1 MAKNTTVIRL
11 NVYDLVETAI
21 TYKAHGSSHCVAF
34 PQLLTRVDCARAIA
48 QIGVGAFHS
57 GTEING
63 EEWAFGR
70 HSGETTGVWR
80 CRPRQ
85 AAQFTYRTTIEV
97 RQPAASL
104 FASFNFRTF

>member
-1 MAKNTTVIRL
+1 M
-11 NVYDLVETAI
+11 YDLVETTI

-34 PQLLTRVDCARAIA
+34 PAVADAGRLSIA

-85 AAQFTYRTTIEV
+85 AAQFTYRTTIEA

-104 FASFNFRTF
+104 FASFNFRTI